1 MGTKF
6 KGQPQMNSM
15 LLDSANPAKQ
25 VNVVKDTTDQSFVAD
40 VVEGSRQVPVIV
52 DFWAPWCGPCKQ
64 LGPVIEKV
72 VREQNGKVRLVKI
85 NIDEN
90 PAYAGQLRV
99 QSIPAVFAFV
109 DGRPVDGFMGAV
121 PESQI
126 RQFVGRLGKM
136 GNLADQIA
144 DAVGMARTA
153 FEQKDFEAVIDITG
167 QVLGADPTQGEAY
180 ALKARAEMELQQLDA
195 AQATLAAVPAD
206 KQADANVVSAK
217 AALDLL
223 LNPVDT
229 SGIGSLEAALAQNP
243 KDHEK
248 RLELAVLLNGAG
260 KKAEATDQLI
270 QIIRTERAWNDEA
283 ARKQLVQFF
292 EAWGP
297 KDEATLQGRRKLSSV
312 LFA

>member
-1 MGTKF
+1 M
-6 KGQPQMNSM
+6 SM
-15 LLDSANPAKQ
+15 ILDSTSKAPAANA
-25 VNVVKDTTDQSFVAD
+25 VKDATDASFVAD
-40 VVEGSRQVPVIV
+40 VIEGSRETPVIV

-72 VREQNGKVRLVKI
+72 VREQNGKVRLVKV

-90 PAYAGQLRV
+90 PGYAGQLRV

-136 GNLADQIA
+136 GGLAEQIA
-144 DAVGMARTA
+144 SALAMARA
-153 FEQKDFEAVIDITG
+153 AVAQKEADAALDITG
-167 QVLGADPTQGEAY
+167 QILQADPSQIEAY
-180 ALKARAEMELQQLDA
+180 ALQAEAAMQLGQLEA
-195 AQATLAAVPAD
+195 AEATLAAVPAD
-206 KQADANVVSAK
+206 KTGDPLIVSAK
-217 AALDLL
+217 AALGLL

-229 SGIGSLEAALAQNP
+229 SGRASLESVIAANP
-243 KDHEK
+243 DDFEA
-248 RLELAVLLNGAG
+248 RMELAVLLNGSGDRTA
-260 KKAEATDQLI
+260 ATDHLI
-270 QIIRTERAWNDEA
+270 HIIRKNRAWNDEA

-297 KDEATLQGRRKLSSV
+297 KDEATSQGRRKLSSV